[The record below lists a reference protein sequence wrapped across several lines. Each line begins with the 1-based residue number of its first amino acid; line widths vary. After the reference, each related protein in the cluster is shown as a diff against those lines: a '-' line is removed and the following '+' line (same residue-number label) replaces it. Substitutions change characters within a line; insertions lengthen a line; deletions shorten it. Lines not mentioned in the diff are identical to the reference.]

1 MCAALGVVA
10 MMTAPARVCAQSRW
24 SFEGDLGFATVT
36 GGEFRLR
43 DANMLSAQL
52 DVAAARWSRA
62 DLFVGVSN
70 MRLSRWGDVTTVCEI
85 GSHGQCVPPAPDV
98 GAWSAVVGARV
109 APLDYL
115 AFDVGTSLGWADR
128 GPGRRVPVLGG
139 RASAALRAVGP
150 VWLTAGL
157 QVMAWHVNG
166 DALRAAPWFVGV
178 RLH

>member
-1 MCAALGVVA
+1 